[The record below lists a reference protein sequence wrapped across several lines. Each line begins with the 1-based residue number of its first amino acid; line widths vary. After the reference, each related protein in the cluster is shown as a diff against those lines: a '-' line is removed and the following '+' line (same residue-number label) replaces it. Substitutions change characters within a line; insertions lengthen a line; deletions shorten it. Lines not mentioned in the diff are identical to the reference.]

1 MLILLLA
8 AQVAAAGAA
17 NAPCTAAEAK
27 CTQFVALKGGPS
39 RSLVYTTY
47 PLDRRNARIRRAL
60 IMVHGTNR
68 NADHYFRTATTAA
81 FLAGALDDAIVIAP
95 RIASA
100 EGSCHDQLA
109 ANEVSWS
116 CSGDSWR
123 SGGSAPS
130 HKELTSFDVVDEILK
145 RLADRKTFPNLS
157 AIVVAGH
164 SAGGQFVARY

>member
-27 CTQFVALKGGPS
+27 CTQFVTLKGGPA

-47 PLDRRNARIRRAL
+47 RLDTRNERIRRAL

-68 NADHYFRTATTAA
+68 NADHYFRTATSAA
-81 FLAGALDDAIVIAP
+81 FLAGALDDTIVISP

-100 EGSCHDQLA
+100 DGSCKDTLA
-109 ANEVSWS
+109 PGEVSWS
-116 CSGDSWR
+116 CGGDSWR
-123 SGGSAPS
+123 SGGVAASNPD
-130 HKELTSFDVVDEILK
+130 LTSFDFVD
-145 RLADRKTFPNLS
+145 
-157 AIVVAGH
+157 
-164 SAGGQFVARY
+164 